1 MVRVHEWGLAVPT
14 VNELDATLEMSLL
27 VALQIITKPLWGFIS
42 CSKKPGKLLVPRHKG
57 LYGYQNS
64 PCVVNNI
71 SNVEITK
78 PQSKPKVRFDGI
90 Y

>member
-1 MVRVHEWGLAVPT
+1 MGSCSADSERVGCYTGDESVGCASDNHK
-14 VNELDATLEMSLL
+14 TLM
-27 VALQIITKPLWGFIS
+27 GFIS

-78 PQSKPKVRFDGI
+78 PQSKPKVLFDGI